1 LGGLGSSMLIEIGH
15 VEAIFRYPVKSMA
28 GERLEV
34 ANLGWYGLEGDRR
47 LAFRRIQD
55 RSGMPWLTAS
65 KLPDLLRFAPQRRED
80 GAQGGLP
87 THIRT
92 PDGKEMPVFGEE
104 LAKEVGR
111 RHGAPVEMIQLRHGI
126 FDEACVSVI
135 ASDTVREI
143 GRLAGRSLDI
153 RRFRPNVV
161 VRLRRPVP
169 FQEDEWLGGVLS
181 FGDGDDAPAIAV
193 TMRDE
198 RCSMVNLDP
207 DSASPAPE
215 VMKAVVHANQNNAG
229 IYGAVTTTG
238 RLAVGQTT
246 FLCAVTE
253 KKERG

>member
-1 LGGLGSSMLIEIGH
+1 MSGLGASMLIEVGH

-92 PDGKEMPVFGEE
+92 PDGDEMPVFGEE

-143 GRLAGRSLDI
+143 GRLAGRGLDI

-207 DSASPAPE
+207 DSADSAPE

-238 RLAVGQTT
+238 RLAVGQTI

-253 KKERG
+253 KRERG